1 MSRALHL
8 ALIHFPLHWR
18 MEIEHI
24 LLCAWTFTARFS
36 WTICQWKKWKD
47 GFYHV
52 FRLWNIAPQCN
63 FQYQNLVLFIFF
75 NSGIAQSICGFL
87 LSHLSVFVM
96 TCRHLLIFSFI
107 SCILIKLIK
116 LTKAVSYMHVSILTY
131 IYFCIMYKLTAIRI
145 IPNCP
150 NYS

>member
-1 MSRALHL
+1 MHERLLHGSPEL
-8 ALIHFPLHWR
+8 FVNGKNEKMDFIMCLDFEILH
-18 MEIEHI
+18 INAIFSFINSICI
-24 LLCAWTFTARFS
+24 LFCSF
-36 WTICQWKKWKD
+36 
-47 GFYHV
+47 
-52 FRLWNIAPQCN
+52 
-63 FQYQNLVLFIFF
+63 FQL
-75 NSGIAQSICGFL
+75 SGIAKSICGFL

-116 LTKAVSYMHVSILTY
+116 LTKAVSYMHVSIFTY